1 MAALRSLRGALS
13 EGGAAGAAPAGSGR
27 STGSG
32 GGAADPA
39 SVLEHVEQWLQR
51 PHRWS
56 APGTG
61 AGAGAGSD
69 ANGGAVGLAR
79 SLETAAGSLNHA
91 LVVVAAQ
98 AVEELCRE
106 APGLR
111 SRLRISGVSPPLMS
125 YLDLASPLLLPGGG
139 GVERP
144 TTGVVVAACAGSLAA
159 LTALAAD
166 DPGRLELASYGA
178 VRRCVRWLGDAA
190 NGRRPRVSCCAA
202 QLLGELCVL
211 DGPRAQ
217 LATKDGMEALLHALD
232 AAGGDEAS
240 QGAIVRCLSALSA
253 GASPA
258 ASAAFKPWAT
268 TATSITGPRAAAA
281 AATNTESGTLPVL
294 LRLLSN
300 GGPCTEATGHAA
312 QALAQ
317 LSALQFAKEELLR
330 VGAVASLL
338 RCLAAG
344 PHSPVAHAAAH
355 TLGNMC
361 SHEATGREIL
371 RMQGPTSMQALL
383 GLLRSG
389 VGPATAMALRVV
401 VNMAAHPA
409 LRPGL
414 ISAGALD
421 ALLPFLGV
429 RTSPHWASGGGA
441 GAGPASPGGSPRSGA
456 ASARMGDGG
465 AGATAAALAGGGG
478 GSLLVAG
485 VEDEVGSPHE
495 LALLALV
502 RCMAING
509 VGGPAAQGA
518 LLSGPVL
525 QVLLEAAAAPLP
537 QPPTAVAVPAGG
549 VGGLGGLQVA
559 AATVGEVA
567 TGASL
572 PPSVAVVVEA
582 SETLAELSKGS
593 TGALRMLEVQ
603 THLVLLQRLL
613 AIMASAPGA
622 QVSTLDGVQRRL
634 LDACVRGMA
643 NVCMAV
649 PAHPDLRLARVH
661 EALLHVLLA
670 FGVAVKPGVLALQAL
685 CALATDS
692 NCARDLLSLGLLPP
706 VVKALEGLA
715 AAQHLR
721 RSSAMATSAGAAA
734 AGAGGPS
741 TAAAAD
747 LPGTAA
753 AAAAAARGGGLL
765 GVGPVDGS
773 ASAFAASAATGKILG
788 GGWHSPAVEVEVAHL
803 LGLLLQNISAHKA
816 LASRAVAGGAV
827 KAICEWLGACA
838 ANGDV
843 EGAVLCCA
851 TLCLLGD
858 GDQAALADI
867 VRYDGIEH
875 MVDMLH
881 PRWATA
887 ALVPSTVAAA
897 VAVSCRWGAS
907 AQAFRMAGG
916 IPALADTLL
925 GAHGLA
931 CCRPVVNAIRAL
943 VANDPPSSREI
954 RTTNTVIALGTQLQ
968 LLPNNDPRS
977 GLIRD
982 LLRLLGEDPDT
993 AMRLSNTKNTSAL
1006 ATAHAHA
1013 QAQALARSE
1022 SIDGGPGAAS
1032 AAGGGGG
1039 GGHGHRHHPRVSG
1052 GGGPPMRV
1060 SGSGISAYGSG
1071 GGGGGRKHHSPHH
1084 HHHHHGHHGHGGP
1097 ATAASGFTSDSSGG
1111 AGRIQRHRTSQSLST
1126 GLGDGGGSGDWSP
1139 PAALGP
1145 AAGGGGMLTLADML
1159 GGTSYKSLRR
1169 ASLQQLAKRLDAD
1182 DFSDAEEDVE
1192 DYIAGL
1198 EEDPPSSSE
1207 GLEPAASGAADA
1219 VTSLPADL
1227 ALQPPQ
1233 QPPQLQQPQQQL
1245 TASGRP
1251 GSAGGAAAS
1260 SSSQPVGPVGPSP
1273 FTTNGVFMEQ
1283 PKPPAPAPAS
1293 AAIVTPA
1300 PVATASPVTARPPIP
1315 APAVPPPPPPL
1326 PPPAVALAKAAAA
1339 THGANGPSSGSVAGT
1354 SASEEDTVD
1363 VASLSEAAFV
1373 KAPPPATPPAATS
1386 TPQPSPIQLAP
1397 SAVAAAGTVLAP
1409 RPSPQLQA
1417 PAPSPALDSVAAE
1430 MAAVMRAQ
1438 QEALERQITELRQQL
1453 EEQQRAMAAQLQMQQ
1468 MQMQMHLQQ
1477 QYQQQQQQQQ
1487 EQPTVQPAAVA
1498 HPPMPAPMA
1507 KANTM
1512 ADEEAARLRWE
1523 EQQRLEAERRWQ
1535 QEQLWETDQDQLWQQ
1550 HPQQQNQQNQHH
1562 RRNPVI
1568 STLAAVN
1575 PLRLFRRGPKQQN
1588 QHQPALTPAVTA
1600 PAPSQLQAQPQQGG
1614 ASRQSFQLDGDE
1626 LVFWEPGQS

>member
-1 MAALRSLRGALS
+1 MLLLWIAALGGRPEPRLAAVRSLHRAQ
-13 EGGAAGAAPAGSGR
+13 EGGVASGSGGGK
-27 STGSG
+27 GSG
-32 GGAADPA
+32 GGAADQA
-39 SVLEHVEQWLQR
+39 SVLQQVEQWLQR

-56 APGTG
+56 A
-61 AGAGAGSD
+61 AGSD
-69 ANGGAVGLAR
+69 AAGGGAGGAEVDGGAAGLAR
-79 SLETAAGSLNHA
+79 SLEAAAGSLNHA

-111 SRLRISGVSPPLMS
+111 QRLRSSGVSPPLMA

-144 TTGVVVAACAGSLAA
+144 SAGVVVAGCAGALAA
-159 LTALAAD
+159 LTALAGD
-166 DPGRLELASYGA
+166 DPGRLELASHGV

-217 LATKDGMEALLHALD
+217 LATKNGMEALLHALD
-232 AAGGDEAS
+232 AAGSDEAS

-258 ASAAFKPWAT
+258 ASAAFK
-268 TATSITGPRAAAA
+268 
-281 AATNTESGTLPVL
+281 ESGTLPVL

-300 GGPCTEATGHAA
+300 DGPCTEATGHAA

-317 LSALQFAKEELLR
+317 LSALQSAKEELLR

-344 PHSPVAHAAAH
+344 PSSPVAHAAAH
-355 TLGNMC
+355 ALGNMC
-361 SHEATGREIL
+361 GHEATGREIL
-371 RMQGPTSMQALL
+371 RMQGPTSIQVLL
-383 GLLRSG
+383 GLLRGG
-389 VGPATAMALRVV
+389 VGPATPMALRVV

-429 RTSPHWASGGGA
+429 RASPHWTSGGRA
-441 GAGPASPGGSPRSGA
+441 ASPPRSPGGSPHAGSAPPRSEGL
-456 ASARMGDGG
+456 GLGPGG
-465 AGATAAALAGGGG
+465 VAGPGGG

-502 RCMAING
+502 RCMAISG
-509 VGGPAAQGA
+509 MGGPAAQGA

-537 QPPTAVAVPAGG
+537 QMPVAAA
-549 VGGLGGLQVA
+549 VGGLGGSASVA
-559 AATVGEVA
+559 LGGAGAVGGLLVAPAAGD
-567 TGASL
+567 GAARVSL

-582 SETLAELSKGS
+582 TETLADLSKGS
-593 TGALRMLEVQ
+593 AGALRMLEVQ
-603 THLVLLQRLL
+603 AHLALLQRLL
-613 AIMASAPGA
+613 AIIASAPGA
-622 QVSTLDGVQRRL
+622 QVASLDGVPRRL
-634 LDACVRGMA
+634 LDACVRGLA
-643 NVCMAV
+643 NVSMAV

-721 RSSAMATSAGAAA
+721 RGSALAASAAPGAAA
-734 AGAGGPS
+734 ADS
-741 TAAAAD
+741 AA
-747 LPGTAA
+747 T
-753 AAAAAARGGGLL
+753 RGGGSL
-765 GVGPVDGS
+765 GVGPADGT
-773 ASAFAASAATGKILG
+773 ASAFAAAATTGRILG

-816 LASRAVAGGAV
+816 LASRAVEGGAV

-858 GDQAALADI
+858 GDLAALADM
-867 VRYDGIEH
+867 VRYDG
-875 MVDMLH
+875 MDRLVDMLH

-887 ALVPSTVAAA
+887 ALVPSTVASA
-897 VAVSCRWGAS
+897 VAVACRWGAS
-907 AQAFRMAGG
+907 AQAFRMRGG

-982 LLRLLGEDPDT
+982 ILRLLGEDPDT
-993 AMRLSNTKNTSAL
+993 AMRLANTKNTSAL
-1006 ATAHAHA
+1006 ATAHALAMEAGGHGAGAGGA
-1013 QAQALARSE
+1013 Q
-1022 SIDGGPGAAS
+1022 
-1032 AAGGGGG
+1032 GGGGG
-1039 GGHGHRHHPRVSG
+1039 GGGGSTAGSHHGHHRHHHHHHHRDG
-1052 GGGPPMRV
+1052 GGGSPMRV
-1060 SGSGISAYGSG
+1060 SGSGTG
-1071 GGGGGRKHHSPHH
+1071 GGYSSGGGGRKHHSPHH
-1084 HHHHHGHHGHGGP
+1084 HHHSPPHASLSHGLGP
-1097 ATAASGFTSDSSGG
+1097 GAAASGFTSDSSGG
-1111 AGRIQRHRTSQSLST
+1111 VGRIQRRRTSQSL

-1145 AAGGGGMLTLADML
+1145 AVGGMLTLADML

-1169 ASLQQLAKRLDAD
+1169 ASLQQLARRLDAD

-1198 EEDPPSSSE
+1198 EEDDRSSSQA
-1207 GLEPAASGAADA
+1207 LTPAASGAADA
-1219 VTSLPADL
+1219 VASLPPDL
-1227 ALQPPQ
+1227 ALQQDPAS
-1233 QPPQLQQPQQQL
+1233 QPQSA
-1245 TASGRP
+1245 TSPP
-1251 GSAGGAAAS
+1251 GSGGGAAANTN
-1260 SSSQPVGPVGPSP
+1260 PKAGPTSAVAAAAPAGPSP
-1273 FTTNGVFMEQ
+1273 FTTNGAAAEHPARPAPTPTPTPAVA
-1283 PKPPAPAPAS
+1283 PPAAPS
-1293 AAIVTPA
+1293 
-1300 PVATASPVTARPPIP
+1300 
-1315 APAVPPPPPPL
+1315 PPPPTP
-1326 PPPAVALAKAAAA
+1326 PPPAAAPFQPQSPPPPQAVVLAKPARAGLG
-1339 THGANGPSSGSVAGT
+1339 TGGAGSGSVAGT
-1354 SASEEDTVD
+1354 SASEEDAVD
-1363 VASLSEAAFV
+1363 VASLSEAAFI
-1373 KAPPPATPPAATS
+1373 KAPPRAAQPAPAVPLS
-1386 TPQPSPIQLAP
+1386 SPVQLSPP
-1397 SAVAAAGTVLAP
+1397 SAPTAGSPLPP

-1417 PAPSPALDSVAAE
+1417 PAPSPAVDAAAAE
-1430 MAAVMRAQ
+1430 YAAVMRQ
-1438 QEALERQITELRQQL
+1438 QHEALERQIAELRQQL
-1453 EEQQRAMAAQLQMQQ
+1453 EAQQRAMAAQLQ
-1468 MQMQMHLQQ
+1468 LQQ
-1477 QYQQQQQQQQ
+1477 Q
-1487 EQPTVQPAAVA
+1487 QPQIPAAA
-1498 HPPMPAPMA
+1498 LAQAPAPTGNA
-1507 KANTM
+1507 A
-1512 ADEEAARLRWE
+1512 ADEEAARRRWE
-1523 EQQRLEAERRWQ
+1523 EEEEQRWQADRLWEQEQDAARQRQSQQQR
-1535 QEQLWETDQDQLWQQ
+1535 
-1550 HPQQQNQQNQHH
+1550 QQQ

-1575 PLRLFRRGPKQQN
+1575 PLRLFRRGPKQQEHPR
-1588 QHQPALTPAVTA
+1588 QQEQQPAPLPHPQPVAAAA
-1600 PAPSQLQAQPQQGG
+1600 PPVLLQPQPQQGG
-1614 ASRQSFQLDGDE
+1614 SSRQSFQLDGDE
-1626 LVFWEPGQS
+1626 IVFWEPGQS